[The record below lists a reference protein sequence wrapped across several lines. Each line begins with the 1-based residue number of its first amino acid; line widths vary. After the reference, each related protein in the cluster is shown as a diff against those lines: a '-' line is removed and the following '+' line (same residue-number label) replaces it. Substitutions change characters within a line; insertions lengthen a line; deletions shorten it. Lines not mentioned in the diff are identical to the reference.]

1 MKVICIND
9 SHRPNEIP
17 TSKWVVKDK
26 IYTIDKVMRM
36 RMQNGL
42 LGFSLK
48 EIDLSGCFPYLYFS
62 ASRFAPVITIS
73 DKDLAALLEEA
84 KEEYETVNI

>member
-9 SHRPNEIP
+9 SDRPNEIP

-26 IYTIDKVMRM
+26 IYTIDKVMKM
-36 RMQNGL
+36 RMQNGI

-48 EIDLSGCFPYLYFS
+48 W
-62 ASRFAPVITIS
+62 
-73 DKDLAALLEEA
+73 
-84 KEEYETVNI
+84 

>member
-9 SHRPNEIP
+9 SDRPNEIP
-17 TSKWVVKDK
+17 TSKWIIKDK

-36 RMQNGL
+36 RMQNNL

-62 ASRFAPVITIS
+62 ANRFAPVITIS
-73 DKDLAALLEEA
+73 DKDLSALLEEA